1 MTWGAFWQTDSG
13 GRCCGQEIVGI
24 PLCALPGIGPNHG
37 TKSVTRGCGTSTVII
52 TGLPDKLTRGT
63 VAVVVGCII
72 PSCFRGHRFPWTNG
86 PALLTIQY
94 NITLLPSVNTLT
106 ARGMFCGA
114 KYTHHTFTPI
124 IKHIITT
131 TANKHPDKK
140 SYIDKNVRKSH

>member
-94 NITLLPSVNTLT
+94 NFI
-106 ARGMFCGA
+106 A
-114 KYTHHTFTPI
+114 KCQYTDYTRNFSWCQVHSS
-124 IKHIITT
+124 HIQS
-131 TANKHPDKK
+131 NHVEK
-140 SYIDKNVRKSH
+140 V